1 MTGDKMKKIF
11 YISYYTQPSDSEKR
25 DAVLAAVNKI
35 DYICESLEKNDCE
48 VEIVSASPTLEK
60 KLGKTRNERITDRTT
75 LKLFSSLPKVNKI
88 VSLVNRV
95 YMQVQMFFYM
105 LKSTDRN
112 STVIVYHSLA
122 YMSLVKLLKKLKGF
136 RLILEAEEVYG
147 NVIGNEKVIKKEYN
161 FFKIADGFI
170 FPTELLSEKVNTEK
184 KPEAVIYGTYH
195 IAKEMP
201 KLFTDG
207 KIHCV
212 YAGTFDPRKGG
223 AAAAAA
229 TALFLNSDYHI
240 HILGFGNEKEKK
252 EMLDFVDQISRK
264 AEAEITYD
272 GLLSGDDFTAFIQS
286 CDIGFSTQDPSAA
299 FNSTSFPSKILTYMI
314 NGLRVVSIR
323 IPAIEK
329 SKIGKFMNYYDEQTP
344 ENIAK
349 AVKSVNFTDTYDSR
363 KEVEKLGSEF
373 EHEIIS
379 LIGE

>member
-48 VEIVSASPTLEK
+48 VEIVSASPTLGK
-60 KLGKTRNERITDRTT
+60 KLGKARIKKITDRTT

-252 EMLDFVDQISRK
+252 EMLDFVEQISQK

-349 AVKSVNFTDTYDSR
+349 AVKSVNFTDTYNSR

-373 EHEIIS
+373 EQEIIS